1 MVDGN
6 IDPRSVE
13 AMENFKDYT
22 EEAQKNMRALQE
34 QMDKFTNSMAMTK
47 AHSNDLRES
56 LRQTSKTEGFITKA
70 LEISNNL
77 LSPPDKTFAG

>member
-6 IDPRSVE
+6 IDPELE
-13 AMENFKDYT
+13 AMENFKNYT

-47 AHSNDLRES
+47 AHSNDLRE
-56 LRQTSKTEGFITKA
+56 
-70 LEISNNL
+70 
-77 LSPPDKTFAG
+77 